1 MPFEL
6 GLAVARDIKSMNKP
20 SWFIFAKDLTLFK
33 SSLSDLDGTDV
44 QIHSGKRNVLFTKL
58 MDVFS
63 NPSLQVSVP
72 LMESVY
78 QSLLNALPK
87 ILEDAGQVHG
97 RETVFGSAMFR
108 TLCAIAAKSVER
120 RRAMAASSQYWKAVS
135 AVGAAYKKELPGVV
149 KRRAMTRKPI

>member
-1 MPFEL
+1 M
-6 GLAVARDIKSMNKP
+6 
-20 SWFIFAKDLTLFK
+20 FK

-44 QIHSGKRNVLFTKL
+44 QMHSGKRNVLFTKL

-72 LMESVY
+72 LMEAVY

-87 ILEDAGQVHG
+87 IFEDAGQNEG
-97 RETVFGSAMFR
+97 RETVFGTAMFR

-120 RRAMAASSQYWKAVS
+120 RRAPMAEVLAIGEAL
-135 AVGAAYKKELPGVV
+135 KKELPGVV
-149 KRRAMTRKPI
+149 KRRAMSRKRI